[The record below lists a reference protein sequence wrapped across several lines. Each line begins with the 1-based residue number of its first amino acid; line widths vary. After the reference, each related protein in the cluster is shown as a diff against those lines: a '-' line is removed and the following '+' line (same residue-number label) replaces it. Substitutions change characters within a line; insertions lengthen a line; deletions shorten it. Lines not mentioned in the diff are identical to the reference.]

1 MKAAPMLELEPQR
14 IAPHG
19 AEAIGAED
27 VAAFLAGYGSGS
39 QVLGALYDHL
49 LLEPV
54 PQRMIALIRRCKFH
68 ASGTPDAVEEPS
80 SPS

>member
-1 MKAAPMLELEPQR
+1 MLELEPQPQR
-14 IAPHG
+14 IAPRG
-19 AEAIGAED
+19 AEAVGAED

-54 PQRMIALIRRCKFH
+54 PRRMIALIRRCKLH

-80 SPS
+80 SSP